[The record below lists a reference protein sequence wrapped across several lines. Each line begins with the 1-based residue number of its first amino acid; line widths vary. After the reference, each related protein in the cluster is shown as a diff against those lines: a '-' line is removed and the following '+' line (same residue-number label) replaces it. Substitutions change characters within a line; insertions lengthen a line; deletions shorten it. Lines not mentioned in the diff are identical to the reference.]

1 MKRFVAAAAVLAAT
15 SVSAEV
21 RVGALIGDHMVV
33 QQRKPV
39 RLWGTAAANESVR
52 VSLAGRQAATR
63 ADGAGRWQVTLR
75 ALPASGPHVLTIEGK
90 KSYQAHQNKHQERG
104 ARRWRRWSSQ
114 RETEVTVDDEQAGGA
129 WTAHRLLGRCGRT
142 SQT

>member
-90 KSYQAHQNKHQERG
+90 NRLTFADVWGGEVWVASGQSNMDFPS
-104 ARRWRRWSSQ
+104 RRATRRRRQ
-114 RETEVTVDDEQAGGA
+114 PPRAAPG
-129 WTAHRLLGRCGRT
+129 CGCSR
-142 SQT
+142 S